1 MFTAFH
7 GQRDLVQQDVEDA
20 INQTYPLAKTMRE
33 SITKMREWASARA
46 RLASPENTESVE
58 PTKDEKSI
66 PRLKSE
72 RRNIF
77 DEE

>member
-1 MFTAFH
+1 M
-7 GQRDLVQQDVEDA
+7 ENA
-20 INQTYPLAKTMRE
+20 INETYPLAKTMRE

-46 RLASPENTESVE
+46 RLASSENTESVD
-58 PTKDEKSI
+58 PNKDEKPV